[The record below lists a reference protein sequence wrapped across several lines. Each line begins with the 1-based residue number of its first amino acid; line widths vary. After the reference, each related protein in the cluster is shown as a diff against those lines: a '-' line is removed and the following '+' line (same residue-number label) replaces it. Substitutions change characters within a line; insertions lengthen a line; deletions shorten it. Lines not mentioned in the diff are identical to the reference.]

1 MNRYFYMGVDAS
13 EWDACTVAKEAK
25 TLLNNG
31 LFDAGYRTILLGENF
46 EEKTDVMNE
55 LVKEIFESGITVNAN
70 GLTEEKLAAVRR
82 VPSLKVVR
90 IVGSDDVDTLKKA
103 AEAIKAVNGRA
114 MTEVQATKD
123 NAEEVAKFADI
134 VYYAPRTD
142 IPVDYFAVARHQID
156 SCYDEDTLLEHS
168 DSVIRANLAKGG
180 KRYAIMPLPQ
190 KFNFFKNQ
198 SLYFVWVVL
207 GVPIVLGT
215 KPSELEA
222 RTVELLKDEEIIAY
236 ASADGEMGKVV
247 YYYSPWHALFGRD
260 FGTKQLMLCLNR
272 CHGDSPMNI
281 LPDRDFANKKPDPFS
296 VYDLYEK
303 KTLAYRAGHFEIY
316 VETSDHPLNPNARLL
331 LIDEAKC

>member
-1 MNRYFYMGVDAS
+1 MSPNEYNEDIFSLR
-13 EWDACTVAKEAK
+13 ERE
-25 TLLNNG
+25 
-31 LFDAGYRTILLGENF
+31 TIV
-46 EEKTDVMNE
+46 TDIRSSYSFIFNQ
-55 LVKEIFESGITVNAN
+55 LVQIYKIHHQD
-70 GLTEEKLAAVRR
+70 EKL
-82 VPSLKVVR
+82 S
-90 IVGSDDVDTLKKA
+90 
-103 AEAIKAVNGRA
+103 
-114 MTEVQATKD
+114 TK
-123 NAEEVAKFADI
+123 AEEVADAVETLHNEGKI
-134 VYYAPRTD
+134 TD
-142 IPVDYFAVARHQID
+142 YLYENFK
-156 SCYDEDTLLEHS
+156 SCYSQYPTMLVGNLVKEKEQ
-168 DSVIRANLAKGG
+168 VRLAKME
-180 KRYAIMPLPQ
+180 KEKLEAIDKE